1 MHAWYVKQWRGTG
14 LAIATIIGFIIV
26 LFTYLGVSLLMKSSH
41 SF

>member
-1 MHAWYVKQWRGTG
+1 MAYLG
-14 LAIATIIGFIIV
+14 IAGFGVV

>member
-1 MHAWYVKQWRGTG
+1 MAY
-14 LAIATIIGFIIV
+14 LSIAGFAVI

>member
-1 MHAWYVKQWRGTG
+1 MHAYYVKEWRGRG
-14 LAIATIIGFIIV
+14 LSVATVFGFFVV